1 MILLDTDVV
10 TFAHHRHPN
19 VLRRLTTMGGEKA
32 GIAVVTRYEILRGR
46 VENILKA
53 ADEGELEKA
62 ADRFRKSEEFLA
74 EFSIIHFDA
83 AAIAHFGQL
92 RKLRNLRKIGRAD
105 LLIACIALAQGA
117 LLATRN
123 VKDFKE
129 VPGLRVE
136 NWVD

>member
-1 MILLDTDVV
+1 MILLDTDIVSHL
-10 TFAHHRHPN
+10 FYGH
-19 VLRRLTTMGGEKA
+19 EKA
-32 GIAVVTRYEILRGR
+32 V
-46 VENILKA
+46 
-53 ADEGELEKA
+53 
-62 ADRFRKSEEFLA
+62 RKSEENAAEGLA
-74 EFSIIHFDA
+74 ISIVTRDEVLRGRADNLLKAANEDELRKAVDRYHRAERLLATFARVDFDA
-83 AAIAHFGQL
+83 AAIAHFGRL